1 MTGLDTTHTVPVES
15 MAFINAVGVGGAP
28 ATHRLTI
35 HRDGQPTK
43 ERTYHVVSRM
53 GPNHDLG
60 VFNNNVSSVERAL
73 LERYFLCKVN
83 DTFLPPI
90 PVARD
95 AYQTADLRGI
105 RAHVVRCV
113 RQTATVLDLSQVVAR
128 YTGAKRRVYA
138 SALKSLCRKAICR
151 KDAELRPFTKFEK
164 QSLSKACRIINPRSP
179 RYNLMLGKYLKHTE
193 KTFYAALNDVWE
205 SVTDY
210 TVVKGLN
217 VVESAT
223 VIKAKWDRFD
233 KPVALGLDATKFDM
247 HVSREALAYEHSF
260 YTGVFP
266 QRELRKL
273 LSWQLNNRG
282 VAYCPDG
289 RVRFAMPGTRSSG
302 DLNTSLGNCIIMCS
316 AMLALVRGLG
326 VEAELCNNGDDCVL
340 IFESEH
346 LDKIS
351 AAVETHFH
359 KLGFRMQTETPV
371 YEFEKLEFC
380 QSRPVYT
387 GRGHWIMVRNL
398 SACLRKDPMCLIP
411 IQNDKVWCKWLGAVG
426 QCGLALVPGLP
437 VLQSFYRAFERAGV
451 TSGDKFIQHV
461 FKNTSMVERT
471 TNLGQGDRDILPAA
485 RASFYTAFGVTANMQ
500 IALEHY
506 FDNLTIGMM
515 SETIYGKGAVEVRPP
530 VFLRHL

>member
-1 MTGLDTTHTVPVES
+1 MTGLDTTHTVPAERLE
-15 MAFINAVGVGGAP
+15 FINKRRVGGAP

-43 ERTYHVVSRM
+43 DRTYHVVSRM

-60 VFNNNVSSVERAL
+60 VFNNNVSAVERAL
-73 LERYFLCKVN
+73 LERYFLCNV
-83 DTFLPPI
+83 DGTFLPPI
-90 PVARD
+90 PVVKGAFD
-95 AYQTADLRGI
+95 TAELRGI
-105 RAHVVRCV
+105 RAHVVRYV
-113 RQTATVLDLSQVVAR
+113 RLYATVLDLGQVVAR
-128 YTGAKRRVYA
+128 YTGAKRRIYA

-164 QSLSKACRIINPRSP
+164 QSLLKACRIINPRSP

-193 KTFYAALNDVWE
+193 KLFYAGLNEAWE
-205 SVTDY
+205 SVTDH

-217 VVESAT
+217 VVESAG
-223 VIKAKWDRFD
+223 VIRAKWDRF
-233 KPVALGLDATKFDM
+233 KNPVALGLDATKFDM

-273 LSWQLNNRG
+273 LAWQLNNRG

-289 RVRFAMPGTRSSG
+289 RVKFAMPGTRSSG

-346 LDKIS
+346 LGKIQ
-351 AAVETHFH
+351 AAVEPHFS
-359 KLGFRMQTETPV
+359 KLGFRMQAETPV
-371 YEFEKLEFC
+371 YEFEQLEFC
-380 QSRPVYT
+380 QSRPVWN
-387 GRGHWIMVRNL
+387 GRSWTMVRNL
-398 SACLRKDPMCLIP
+398 LACLKKDPMCLVP
-411 IQNDKVWCKWLGAVG
+411 IQNDKVWRKWLGAVG
-426 QCGLALVPGLP
+426 QCGAALVPGLP

-461 FKNTSMVERT
+461 FKNTSMVERS
-471 TNLGQGDRDILPAA
+471 TNLSQGDREILPAA
-485 RASFYTAFGVTANMQ
+485 RASFCTAFGVTADMQ
-500 IALEHY
+500 LALEHY
-506 FDNLTIGMM
+506 YDNMTIGGV
-515 SETIYGKGAVEVRPP
+515 SEVMFGKGMVEVQPP
-530 VFLRHL
+530 AFLRHL